1 MISHVR
7 GTVFSKGLTG
17 AVIDV
22 GGVGYGVTMA
32 TGSIASLPQVGDE
45 AVVFVSMQVREDGVS
60 LYGFLDEQERFV
72 FEKLITVNGVGPKVA
87 ISALSTYPAREL
99 MHVIASEDASKISKV
114 PGVGKKTAQ
123 RIIIDLKGVF
133 EASPSSS
140 AGPGEAQL
148 PVAESSE
155 AVMALLA
162 MGFTDEEAQLAL
174 AGYTG
179 SDDLQEI
186 VRYALKRLGGA

>member
-7 GTVFSKGLTG
+7 GTVFSKGLQG

-22 GGVGYGVTMA
+22 GGVGYSLTMA
-32 TGSIASLPQVGDE
+32 TTSVAALPQVGDE
-45 AVVFVSMQVREDGVS
+45 ATVFVSMQVRDDGVS

-72 FEKLITVNGVGPKVA
+72 FEKLLTVNSVGPKVA
-87 ISALSTYPAREL
+87 ISALSTFPTREL
-99 MHVIASEDASKISKV
+99 MNIIASEDAKRLSHV
-114 PGVGKKTAQ
+114 PGIGKKGAQ
-123 RIIIDLKGVF
+123 RIIIELKGVF
-133 EASPSSS
+133 ERSPQ
-140 AGPGEAQL
+140 AAADAGEAMM
-148 PVAESSE
+148 PPAESSE

-174 AGYTG
+174 TGYTG
-179 SDDLQEI
+179 SDDLTEI

>member
-7 GTVFSKGLTG
+7 GTVFSKGLQG

-22 GGVGYGVTMA
+22 GGVGYSLTMA
-32 TGSIASLPQVGDE
+32 TTSIAALPQVGDE
-45 AVVFVSMQVREDGVS
+45 AIVFVSMQVREDGVS
-60 LYGFLDEQERFV
+60 LFGFLDEQERFV
-72 FEKLITVNGVGPKVA
+72 FEKLITVNSVGPKVA

-99 MHVIASEDASKISKV
+99 MNIIASEDATRISKV

-123 RIIIDLKGVF
+123 RIIVDLKGVF
-133 EASPSSS
+133 EASG
-140 AGPGEAQL
+140 AGPIVAGEMQAV
-148 PVAESSE
+148 PAESSE